1 MSTQGCLREFFEAE
15 NRRDW
20 ARYRQF
26 LHPEVTWW
34 LHGDNEK
41 IIRGIK
47 DYLETIQRAYQGVE
61 VQFRCEHMFTSRD
74 GQRIVSYLVDD
85 EGKRSVDIFE
95 FKDGLI
101 YKEYEF
107 LLQ

>member
-1 MSTQGCLREFFEAE
+1 MSTRELLLAFFEAE
-15 NRRDW
+15 NQRDW
-20 ARYRQF
+20 AQYRQF

-34 LHGDNEK
+34 LYGDNEK
-41 IIRGIK
+41 IIQGIK
-47 DYLETIQRAYQGVE
+47 GYLETIQRAYQGVE

-74 GQRIVSYLVDD
+74 GRRIVSYLVDD